1 MQYHHHPITL
11 VIIVLLLKSFISS
24 SQIPIMIYNLADET
38 PTGSLI
44 GNIAEN
50 LSFTSIRN
58 YTYLFITSMK
68 FQYINDYIKIT
79 SNGDIITLRHID
91 RDNTNDICGPLN
103 CCPLLVCQIEAN
115 IISTKRWNTHWKYDL
130 NQVNHSFIKNDRIP
144 DDDDDDEEQLR
155 RNSIKLNES
164 NEQQTMI
171 QLYIR
176 INDANDNPPRFISTN
191 MMKYGSLNGSQQ
203 LLNRPFIIYIRE
215 GDTSGFEGLP
225 IASDADSELN
235 GIVMYQLTE
244 YTNNGD
250 PVKELRLNITMT
262 YDHIHSTNPKL
273 KLLRSLDYENI
284 DDREIYA
291 TFYAIEGGDPSLTG
305 SLSIIVRL
313 LDMND
318 NPPVIEQSTKAE
330 QYILLPEN
338 TTLHNKPFY
347 IVNATDA
354 DSGANSRLIYSFDPL
369 ANSLIPMKFHIDSIN
384 GAITIREPL
393 DYEVYSERQFLLPIV
408 VKDSGS
414 PPLSCTTSIS
424 IQIKDINDNIPTLM
438 IQENITIPE
447 GHIFTKPIIRF
458 YIKDEDEVSHEKI
471 LCKPTP
477 LESNHLQDKELLA
490 GQNYLRLH
498 PVSDTVFF
506 IFTKGIFDY
515 EQIQYASLLLD
526 CYDLADIEPFNKVN
540 FSLQH
545 SYEKDLLNHLHQF
558 RITAAISDQN
568 DNIPIFKQS
577 KYSIQIPEHLSD
589 GSYITEMKAYDLDKG
604 EHGQLTYQLKS
615 ITFNYIDEHDD
626 HEHDPDEGDPDH
638 SKYSRHPQEYEQPFE
653 IHPLNGIITVLHN
666 QLLDREQ
673 IEYFHLNILAID
685 KGNLTTHTQLMI
697 QLIDINDHLPIL
709 YNNNHINIDFQ
720 ENQKIN
726 TFIDFIHLIDLD
738 KDSRNSMIHLLLD
751 NNQSINNQSINNP
764 SIDNQSIDNQYNH
777 YIKIIP
783 DINFHYKQ
791 INQNELMNEYELKA
805 ILINQL
811 IIDREI
817 INKIF
822 YQIITY
828 NTDNNNIKSIN
839 SITYTLTINILDEN
853 DNIPICIY
861 PIYNSIIGD
870 YDPDQDHDSDQD
882 HSIMIYTNTPIY
894 TFVIQL
900 KGYDPDHGLNG
911 TILYQLNPL
920 TNGSQYFYLNESNGK
935 LYTNWFI
942 DSAYDSTMIN
952 MDTNPSYDPPIE
964 GIYHIKISLQDMG
977 IPSLAS
983 NEIQVFIKI
992 HSFNPSIINNQSI
1005 IHSNDK
1011 TMTFWLSNYQNQ
1023 FLLILLII
1031 SMILLMIIISSIMIW
1046 IQSYCKQKF
1055 NHPIIISTTTTTT
1068 TTKNHYQSLK
1078 KPYLISC
1085 LSTNKKYQY
1094 SSKINN
1100 HNNQSIWPDTNIIHQ
1115 SINDHLNVNT
1125 TTISS
1130 NTTYNDPF
1138 NCTNHLHTNPICSLP
1153 FPYDT
1158 GNHSKNN
1165 NTNDNNNNND
1175 QLIGQ
1180 KFTSFNTSSLLNSI
1194 CNSHRNLSTI
1204 HLNSSVN
1211 GTLTNDHFNH
1221 DVHIQSSLHRT
1232 IGNSIVYSTNTNSY
1246 LSPIYDHSYYDD
1258 QYQNQQRNMKF

>member
-1 MQYHHHPITL
+1 MIQYHHYYPITL
-11 VIIVLLLKSFISS
+11 LIIILLLKSFISS
-24 SQIPIMIYNLADET
+24 SQIPIMIYNIDDET

-103 CCPLLVCQIEAN
+103 CCTLLICQIEAN
-115 IISTKRWNTHWKYDL
+115 IILTKQWNTHWKHDL
-130 NQVNHSFIKNDRIP
+130 NEVNHSFMKYHRIP
-144 DDDDDDEEQLR
+144 DEDEEELR

-164 NEQQTMI
+164 HEQQTMI
-171 QLYIR
+171 QLYVR
-176 INDANDNPPRFISTN
+176 INDVNDNPPRFISTN
-191 MMKYGSLNGSQQ
+191 MMKYDSLNGSQQ

-235 GIVMYQLTE
+235 GIVMYKLIE
-244 YTNNGD
+244 YTTNGD
-250 PVKELRLNITMT
+250 LVKEPRLNITMT
-262 YDHIHSTNPKL
+262 YDHIHSINPKL
-273 KLLRSLDYENI
+273 ILLRSLDYENI

-291 TFYAIEGGDPSLTG
+291 TFYAIDGGDPSLTG

-318 NPPVIEQSTKAE
+318 NPPVIKQSTIIE
-330 QYILLPEN
+330 QYIILPEN
-338 TTLHNKPFY
+338 TTLDNKPFY

-354 DSGANSRLIYSFDPL
+354 DSGENSRLIYSFSPL

-393 DYEVYSERQFLLPIV
+393 DYEVYSERQFLLPII

-458 YIKDEDEVSHEKI
+458 YIKDEDEVSHGKI
-471 LCKPTP
+471 ICKPTP
-477 LESNHLQDKELLA
+477 LESNHLQDEELVA
-490 GQNYLRLH
+490 GQDYLRLH

-515 EQIQYASLLLD
+515 EQIQYASLLID
-526 CYDLADIEPFNKVN
+526 CYDLADIDLFNKVN
-540 FSLQH
+540 FTLQH
-545 SYEKDLLNHLHQF
+545 FHQKDLLNHLYQF

-604 EHGQLTYQLKS
+604 EYGQLTYQLKS
-615 ITFNYIDEHDD
+615 ITFNYIDDHDHD
-626 HEHDPDEGDPDH
+626 HDEEDPDH

-666 QLLDREQ
+666 HLLDREQ
-673 IEYFHLNILAID
+673 IEYFHLTILAID
-685 KGNLTTHTQLMI
+685 KGNFTTQTQLII

-709 YNNNHINIDFQ
+709 YHNNHINIDFQ

-738 KDSRNSMIHLLLD
+738 KDSKNSMIHLLLD
-751 NNQSINNQSINNP
+751 NNQSIINQSINNP
-764 SIDNQSIDNQYNH
+764 SIDNQSIDNQYNQ

-783 DINFHYKQ
+783 DSNFHYKQ
-791 INQNELMNEYELKA
+791 MNQNELMNEYELKA

-811 IIDREI
+811 IIDHEK

-828 NTDNNNIKSIN
+828 NTDNNNKKSIN

-870 YDPDQDHDSDQD
+870 YDPDPDQD

-935 LYTNWFI
+935 LYTNWFM

-964 GIYHIKISLQDMG
+964 GIYHIKISLKDMG
-977 IPSLAS
+977 IPSLSS
-983 NEIQVFIKI
+983 NETQFFIKI

-1005 IHSNDK
+1005 IHSNHK
-1011 TMTFWLSNYQNQ
+1011 TVTFWLSNHYHHQNQ
-1023 FLLILLII
+1023 FLWILLII
-1031 SMILLMIIISSIMIW
+1031 SMILSIIIVSSIIIW

-1068 TTKNHYQSLK
+1068 KNHDQSLK

-1115 SINDHLNVNT
+1115 SINDHLN
-1125 TTISS
+1125 
-1130 NTTYNDPF
+1130 
-1138 NCTNHLHTNPICSLP
+1138 
-1153 FPYDT
+1153 
-1158 GNHSKNN
+1158 
-1165 NTNDNNNNND
+1165 
-1175 QLIGQ
+1175 LIGQ
-1180 KFTSFNTSSLLNSI
+1180 KYTSINTS
-1194 CNSHRNLSTI
+1194 NLSI
-1204 HLNSSVN
+1204 NHLNSSMN
-1211 GTLTNDHFNH
+1211 GTLTNDHLNH

-1232 IGNSIVYSTNTNSY
+1232 IGNSIVYSTYTNSY

-1258 QYQNQQRNMKF
+1258 EYQNQQRNMKF